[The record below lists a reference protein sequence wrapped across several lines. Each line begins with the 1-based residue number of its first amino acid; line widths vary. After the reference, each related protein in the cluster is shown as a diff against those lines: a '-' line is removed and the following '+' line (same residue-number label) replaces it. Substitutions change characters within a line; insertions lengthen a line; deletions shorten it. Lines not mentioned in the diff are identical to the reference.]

1 MMTCAVLLFYK
12 KHVKLNQNHYAGKKS
27 VSRKGLQTQTVMVK
41 SVYK

>member
-1 MMTCAVLLFYK
+1 MCSVVVLQEN
-12 KHVKLNQNHYAGKKS
+12 HVKLNQNHYAGKKS